1 MYTYSEIFRNKNEG
15 RKIPSKK
22 RKKRD
27 ANHRLSMKI
36 MLHRLFEGT
45 TLPWTWSSRMI
56 DGQLSRSSARSRS
69 RGVESG
75 RIYMYRVGGPR
86 EARTR
91 VYPIRA
97 LHRLPARPTRI
108 IILTIMRT
116 TSRPSP
122 INEREREGS
131 SSELEWKKSIRHGT
145 RYSRK
150 KNEIETIVPRS
161 KSAIK

>member
-1 MYTYSEIFRNKNEG
+1 
-15 RKIPSKK
+15 
-22 RKKRD
+22 
-27 ANHRLSMKI
+27 

-150 KNEIETIVPRS
+150 KNEIETIVPCS